1 MYIFLIKLTGVHWV
15 ELQAVK
21 KRGDAYR
28 QYQKKFLCFSKN
40 KVVEVMIKKKLQN

>member
-28 QYQKKFLCFSKN
+28 QYQK
-40 KVVEVMIKKKLQN
+40 EVPMFFPKIKL